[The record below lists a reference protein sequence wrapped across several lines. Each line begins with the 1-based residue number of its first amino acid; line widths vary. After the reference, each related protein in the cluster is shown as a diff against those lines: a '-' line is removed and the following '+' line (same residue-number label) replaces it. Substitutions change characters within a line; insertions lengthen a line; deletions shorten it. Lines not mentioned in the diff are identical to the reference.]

1 MTKFLIEPHFRLH
14 EWVAEEKDYF
24 SKEELDYDFNE
35 LIQSTDGQIHNKGDK
50 VGAFQ
55 AIEMGRKADVSC
67 ACHWTVNVAA
77 AKGHAKLYAD
87 VYSISPSGIFVPAD
101 SPVRLATWCV
111 VPGSSLPQLSL
122 NSYCS
127 PSARK

>member
-24 SKEELDYDFNE
+24 RKEGLDYDFNE
-35 LIQSTDGQIHNKGDK
+35 LIQSTDGQIHNKGDR

-55 AIEMGRKADVSC
+55 AIEKGRKADVSC

-77 AKGHAKLYAD
+77 AKGHAKPYGD
-87 VYSISPSGIFVPAD
+87 VYSITLGHIRACGLPARSPEDLPAF
-101 SPVRLATWCV
+101 R
-111 VPGSSLPQLSL
+111 
-122 NSYCS
+122 
-127 PSARK
+127 